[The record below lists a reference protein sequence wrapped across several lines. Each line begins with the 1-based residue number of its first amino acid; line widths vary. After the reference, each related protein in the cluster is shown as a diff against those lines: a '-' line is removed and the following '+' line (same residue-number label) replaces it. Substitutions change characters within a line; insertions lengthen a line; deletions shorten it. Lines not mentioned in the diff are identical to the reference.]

1 MTCSK
6 MFMVLSVVVEAG
18 AVARYSLMLGLPIK
32 WASASF
38 SDVQLARRYRH
49 MSYLCH
55 THAEARKRRVRSRMR
70 RRIDGQTYLA
80 SAGRRSSSLLS

>member
-6 MFMVLSVVVEAG
+6 MFMVLSVVAEAG

-38 SDVQLARRYRH
+38 SDVQGGTGI
-49 MSYLCH
+49 CH

>member
-1 MTCSK
+1 MMTCSK
-6 MFMVLSVVVEAG
+6 MFMVLSVVAEAG

-49 MSYLCH
+49 MSY
-55 THAEARKRRVRSRMR
+55 SR
-70 RRIDGQTYLA
+70 
-80 SAGRRSSSLLS
+80 